1 MLDRVIPARKEA
13 SIHLSSYSYIR
24 AREEKGRKVG
34 KVKEAEVEAELS
46 RVVII
51 PPPLGRGETGGEPII
66 KLFRP
71 RLTLGRGG

>member
-51 PPPLGRGETGGEPII
+51 PPLGRGETGGEPII

>member
-13 SIHLSSYSYIR
+13 SIPLLLILIY
-24 AREEKGRKVG
+24 AGRERKEGREG
-34 KVKEAEVEAELS
+34 EGGGS
-46 RVVII
+46 GSGVVAGRNN

>member
-13 SIHLSSYSYIR
+13 SIHLSSYSYI
-24 AREEKGRKVG
+24 REEKGRKVG

-51 PPPLGRGETGGEPII
+51 PPLGRGETGGEPII

>member
-51 PPPLGRGETGGEPII
+51 PPPSVEAKREESRSLNCSGPG
-66 KLFRP
+66 
-71 RLTLGRGG
+71 